1 MGRKKDTT
9 NLELLD
15 LYASLLNDVWGRAS
29 ELIGETLLAFLI
41 LLSIERMSDRFPIL
55 KIIRVSEAGISL
67 ETMRNSCQD
76 ASSEDIHRALQ
87 GLVKNL
93 FDVFTVIT
101 ENIINRELFS
111 TVFPKLREA
120 ERTVSR

>member
-1 MGRKKDTT
+1 MGKKNAAI
-9 NLELLD
+9 NLEVLD
-15 LYASLLNDVWGRAS
+15 LYTRLLNDLWVRAS

-41 LLSIERMSDRFPIL
+41 LLSIERTSDKFPL
-55 KIIRVSEAGISL
+55 LRGIRVSEIGVSL
-67 ETMRNSCQD
+67 ETLRNSCQD

-93 FDVFTVIT
+93 FNVFTIIT

-111 TVFPKLREA
+111 SVLPKLRDA
-120 ERTVSR
+120 ERMLSR